1 MPSTSTVRIRNRA
14 LLLVVGLIA
23 ATLLGYGLWVQA
35 ARVPFGTYIGD
46 TTLSALRWDQAGS
59 QITALK
65 RIRDERRL
73 TLALEDRTCATTPQA
88 MGLTLDPS
96 ATLRRL
102 REQSRQRGF
111 WSRLLGY
118 KTALMPELQVDRTAL
133 SRFVEDCEGKVLSD
147 RPFVGRIYAKEGS
160 KEGTLLVEPSR
171 AGRRID
177 AARLVDVVRRA
188 YVQLDDASLALPV
201 VAVEAKPSPDA
212 IQRALAKATTLLSKP
227 IVLSAAADGK
237 RLTLLKSELAK
248 LLDWQLVDS
257 GELELGLSR
266 PAFEHWLS
274 SRRHRVEQPAR
285 NATYSVDAH
294 NHFTLVPEAAGSNI
308 AVDALFERLLRAVR
322 AGERAVEIPFEPT
335 SEPKLRVAD
344 IEHLNIHELV
354 GSFTTRHACC
364 QSRVQNIH
372 RIADLVNGTIVLP
385 GATLSLNELVGPRT
399 LDRGFVAAPSIQDG
413 DMLDAIGG
421 GVSQFATTFYNAA
434 MRSGYEI
441 LERQA
446 HSYWF
451 DRYPMGHE
459 ATLSWPKPDLVIRND
474 TASGLLILTSY
485 DERSITVKFYGDR
498 EGRRVSWAVSP
509 RFDIVLPK
517 TEYLPNPEIEPDDE
531 KVKEGGCIGWS
542 VNTSRTVTL
551 SDGTRREDK
560 RKIVYKPRIRR
571 VEVHPCKVP
580 AGEPGA
586 TGEKCPKPKEPAET
600 GENAP

>member
-1 MPSTSTVRIRNRA
+1 MVRH
-14 LLLVVGLIA
+14 
-23 ATLLGYGLWVQA
+23 
-35 ARVPFGTYIGD
+35 
-46 TTLSALRWDQAGS
+46 
-59 QITALK
+59 
-65 RIRDERRL
+65 
-73 TLALEDRTCATTPQA
+73 
-88 MGLTLDPS
+88 
-96 ATLRRL
+96 
-102 REQSRQRGF
+102 
-111 WSRLLGY
+111 
-118 KTALMPELQVDRTAL
+118 
-133 SRFVEDCEGKVLSD
+133 
-147 RPFVGRIYAKEGS
+147 
-160 KEGTLLVEPSR
+160 
-171 AGRRID
+171 
-177 AARLVDVVRRA
+177 A
-188 YVQLDDASLALPV
+188 YTQLDDASLPLPV
-201 VAVEAKPSPDA
+201 IAVDAKPSAEA
-212 IQRALAKATTLLSKP
+212 IQRALAKATSLLTKP
-227 IVLSAAADGK
+227 VVLNASAEGK

-248 LLDWQLVDS
+248 LLDWRLADT
-257 GELELGLSR
+257 GELELGLTR
-266 PAFEHWLS
+266 TAFDHWLA

-285 NATYSVDAH
+285 NATFTVDAH
-294 NHFTLVPEAAGSNI
+294 NQFTIVPEAAGSNI
-308 AVDALFERLLRAVR
+308 AVDSLFERLVQAVR
-322 AGERAVEIPFEPT
+322 AGERVVEIPFEPT

-344 IEHLNIHELV
+344 IEHLNVHELV

-364 QSRVQNIH
+364 QPRVQNIH

-451 DRYPMGHE
+451 NRYPMGHE
-459 ATLSWPKPDLVIRND
+459 ATLSWPKPDLAIRND

-542 VNTSRTVTL
+542 VTTTRTVIL
-551 SDGTRREDK
+551 RDGTRREDK

-586 TGEKCPKPKEPAET
+586 TGEKCPKPKEPVET
-600 GENAP
+600 TEAAP